1 MNINVTLTKTP
12 KEKPTGTL
20 GFCKYYTD
28 HMFLMNYSTE
38 KGWYNPRIEPYG
50 PIALSPATTVFH
62 YGQAIFEGMK
72 CYRGHD
78 GKIRF
83 FRPMDNFKRMNDSAD
98 RICMPHLDMDMAMEG
113 LKELVKIDQSWIP
126 TEKGTSLYI
135 RPTLIGTDP
144 YLGVKAS
151 DTYLFFIIL
160 SPVGSYY
167 AKGLN
172 PVSIYVEDVYSRTAC
187 GVGGTGAAK
196 FGGNYGS
203 SLKASYEA
211 KHKGFDQVLWLD
223 SNEKKYIEE
232 VGAMNICFV
241 IDGKIVTPDLDG
253 SILPGIT
260 RNSIVNLAR
269 ALGYTVEERKISVDE
284 LVEAAE
290 NKKLQEMF
298 GTGTAAVVSPVGKF
312 SYKGKEYVIGDGGI
326 GKITQNL
333 YDRLT
338 SIQNGLEPDIKNWVY
353 IMD

>member
-1 MNINVTLTKTP
+1 
-12 KEKPTGTL
+12 
-20 GFCKYYTD
+20 
-28 HMFLMNYSTE
+28 
-38 KGWYNPRIEPYG
+38 
-50 PIALSPATTVFH
+50 
-62 YGQAIFEGMK
+62 
-72 CYRGHD
+72 
-78 GKIRF
+78 
-83 FRPMDNFKRMNDSAD
+83 
-98 RICMPHLDMDMAMEG
+98 
-113 LKELVKIDQSWIP
+113 
-126 TEKGTSLYI
+126 
-135 RPTLIGTDP
+135 
-144 YLGVKAS
+144 
-151 DTYLFFIIL
+151 
-160 SPVGSYY
+160 
-167 AKGLN
+167 
-172 PVSIYVEDVYSRTAC
+172 
-187 GVGGTGAAK
+187 
-196 FGGNYGS
+196 
-203 SLKASYEA
+203 
-211 KHKGFDQVLWLD
+211 
-223 SNEKKYIEE
+223 
-232 VGAMNICFV
+232 MNICFV